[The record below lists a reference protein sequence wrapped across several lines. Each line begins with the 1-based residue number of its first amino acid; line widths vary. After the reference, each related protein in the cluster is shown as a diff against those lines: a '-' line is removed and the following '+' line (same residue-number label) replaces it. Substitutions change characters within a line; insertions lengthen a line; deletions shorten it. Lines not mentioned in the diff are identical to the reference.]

1 MQKMVHQQNFAKP
14 NLIYGNAT
22 SSFEQNFTGGLEDI
36 WKNSQLTPNQT
47 STTSNLA
54 LRMPTGNAYNNVY
67 QSQQQSVCFSFFNF
81 LNI

>member
-22 SSFEQNFTGGLEDI
+22 SSFEQNFTGGSEDI
-36 WKNSQLTPNQT
+36 WKNSQLTSNQT
-47 STTSNLA
+47 STTSNST
-54 LRMPTGNAYNNVY
+54 LRMPTGQYNNVY
-67 QSQQQSVCFSFFNF
+67 QSQQQSVCFTFFNF